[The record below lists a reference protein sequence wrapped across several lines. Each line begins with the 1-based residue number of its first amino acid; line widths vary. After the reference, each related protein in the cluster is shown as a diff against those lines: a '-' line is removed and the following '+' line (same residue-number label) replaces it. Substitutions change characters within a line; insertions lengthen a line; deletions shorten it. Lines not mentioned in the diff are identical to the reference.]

1 MALMRRLAAA
11 LAVLVLAIIAAVA
24 IHGNAPRPV
33 KLGSNPV
40 VVELFTSQGCSSCPP
55 ADALL
60 RELAKDPAYGRTIVP
75 LAYHV
80 DYWDHL
86 GWRDPFSAKQY
97 TIRQMTYQ
105 KAFGLTSAYTPQAV
119 VGGAKELVGSHGDA
133 LRKLIAEESQK
144 APEGRVTIALNGGN
158 AIVHAESPAARDLVV
173 VAFQDGAK
181 TEVTRGENSG
191 MTIVNDA
198 IVRQVT
204 RAGAVNDATVPLPP
218 GANGAAA
225 FLQDRRTLK
234 IDAAAITR
242 RASSQP

>member
-1 MALMRRLAAA
+1 MRRLIAS
-11 LAVLVLAIIAAVA
+11 LAVLILAAVAAVA
-24 IHGNAPRPV
+24 IRANAPQPV
-33 KLGSNPV
+33 TLGGNPV

-55 ADALL
+55 ADELL
-60 RELAKDPAYGRTIVP
+60 RQLAKDPAYGKAIIP

-86 GWRDPFSAKQY
+86 GWRDPFSSKQY

-119 VGGAKELVGSHGDA
+119 VGGAKELVGSHADA
-133 LRKLIAEESQK
+133 LRKLIAEESHR
-144 APEGRVTIALNGGN
+144 AAEGKVTIALQGGN
-158 AIVHAESPAARDLVV
+158 AVVHAESPAARDLVV

-191 MTIVNDA
+191 MTVVNDN

-204 RAGAVNDATVPLPP
+204 RAGAVRDATVPLPP
-218 GANGAAA
+218 GATGAAA
-225 FLQDRRTLK
+225 FLQDRKTLK
-234 IDAAAITR
+234 IYAAAITR
-242 RASSQP
+242 R